1 MRIGELAKACDC
13 SVETIRYY
21 EQIGLLSKPRRAD
34 NGYRIYL
41 DEHKKWL
48 QFIRRSRQLGL
59 SQNEIRL
66 LVDIAHEDSPAC
78 EDVQRLLSGHLRQ
91 VKQKIL
97 ELKQLEEALTH
108 LQSRCDKRK
117 STVCPAIAELLT

>member
-21 EQIGLLSKPRRAD
+21 EQIGLLSKPGRAG

-48 QFIRRSRQLGL
+48 QFIRRSRHLGL
-59 SQNEIRL
+59 SQNETRA

-78 EDVQRLLSGHLRQ
+78 EDVQLLLSGHLQQ
-91 VKQKIL
+91 VRQKIL
-97 ELKQLEEALTH
+97 GLRQLEEALMR
-108 LQSRCDKRK
+108 LQSRCDHRK
-117 STVCPAIAELLT
+117 STTCPAIAELLK